1 MVGNRYIVPIV
12 EGRIQSSRKGNCGR
26 IVNVERWWNP
36 QDSRF
41 GVRDGRQDY
50 PMKGNKEPKT
60 LKPNSRL

>member
-12 EGRIQSSRKGNCGR
+12 EGRIQSSRKANCGR

-41 GVRDGRQDY
+41 GVRDGR
-50 PMKGNKEPKT
+50 
-60 LKPNSRL
+60 